1 MMFKN
6 QKKKTHRTRRLLPL
20 IVLSLLFYGAMLLLT
35 LTAKDIHLARL
46 PKVTAS
52 RLHNVTFSYLFT
64 PENGEPYTVTGQ
76 MPGIPKE
83 LYDSGQIFVIV
94 SEVTDYITCYYA
106 KKISLK
112 IDPSKENE
120 TYYAVSDSFFRD
132 MVILTGYE
140 ELEHGDEV
148 NLLKDNK

>member
-20 IVLSLLFYGAMLLLT
+20 IVLYLLFYGAMLLLT

-52 RLHNVTFSYLFT
+52 RLQNVTFSYQHT
-64 PENGEPYTVTGQ
+64 NNGETYTVTKQ

-94 SEVTDYITCYYA
+94 SEVTDYMTCYYA
-106 KKISLK
+106 KKISLEL
-112 IDPSKENE
+112 DPSKENE

-148 NLLKDNK
+148 HLLKDNK